1 MTSPEDLLAAFEIRL
16 VAERYAMAVDRG
28 DGQLFAD
35 QFTPDGELSA
45 PRGHFKGRDQLMT
58 VPAMMQDL
66 YDRTHHGVTGMVPEF
81 SGKDASAQ
89 TYTYARH
96 YYRAADNL
104 EYCYEMT
111 VRYDDHFRRIDEGW
125 RLSSRKLVLIGDTT
139 IRTGRLHASV
149 QGGRQR

>member
-1 MTSPEDLLAAFEIRL
+1 MTSREDLLAAFELRL
-16 VAERYAMAVDRG
+16 VADRYAMAVDRG
-28 DGQLFAD
+28 DGNLFAD

-58 VPAMMQDL
+58 VPIMMKGL

-81 SGKDASAQ
+81 SGEEASAE

-96 YYRAADNL
+96 YYRAADDA

-111 VRYDDHFRRIDEGW
+111 VRYDDLFTRTDAGW
-125 RLSSRKLVLIGDTT
+125 KLSRRKLVLIGDTT

-149 QGGRQR
+149 QGGRRT